1 MTRHGL
7 NISQHDSTNVE
18 RVVET
23 VCVEALSQQW
33 FHLISFRTA
42 EEKREMVKHI
52 KEAIKR
58 SIKAGSL
65 AVAPAARSLS
75 FRRNNVDDRLNSS
88 DPGPFLRP
96 NSDPSSI
103 FRRSFSHN
111 PEGTLNRRSSL
122 AESDATHS
130 SVESNADTESISS
143 GTIRE
148 RKISLKK
155 KNKAVSPL
163 RIENGLINL

>member
-1 MTRHGL
+1 M
-7 NISQHDSTNVE
+7 ISY
-18 RVVET
+18 
-23 VCVEALSQQW
+23 
-33 FHLISFRTA
+33 RTA

-58 SIKAGSL
+58 SIKAGSNL
-65 AVAPAARSLS
+65 TVASAARSSS
-75 FRRNNVDDRLNSS
+75 FRRNNADDRLNSS

-96 NSDPSSI
+96 SNDPASM

-122 AESDATHS
+122 GSDASHS
-130 SVESNADTESISS
+130 SGNADTESISS
-143 GTIRE
+143 TVRGE

-163 RIENGLINL
+163 GIENGQINL